1 MNGRL
6 AMVEEQEDGKKGEKG
21 LNRLNRLY
29 ARKAAPPNSADN
41 TEHAI

>member
-1 MNGRL
+1 MERK
-6 AMVEEQEDGKKGEKG
+6 ERRDSIH
-21 LNRLNRLY
+21 RLY

>member
-21 LNRLNRLY
+21 LNS
-29 ARKAAPPNSADN
+29 SAVC
-41 TEHAI
+41 